1 MSSWQGNISVMC
13 HFLAMDGL
21 ESELASIVSSLDMLR
36 QIALKSPDH
45 AQRLTQELQRLCER
59 YQSPPRKGPRFGA
72 TEHGSEERREAAGKY
87 KSTRAWRELQK
98 ILGPTIRIPD
108 ARRVADVLS
117 KNSLIPLSPEVRNH
131 CDRLMGWFEANWEAL
146 APGLVSLTSMRKIS

>member
-1 MSSWQGNISVMC
+1 
-13 HFLAMDGL
+13 MDGR
-21 ESELASIVSSLDMLR
+21 ESELASIVSSLETLR

-45 AQRLTQELQRLCER
+45 AQRLTHELQRLCDR
-59 YQSPPRKGPRFGA
+59 YQSPARKGARFGSA
-72 TEHGSEERREAAGKY
+72 EHGSEERREAAGKY

-131 CDRLMGWFEANWEAL
+131 CDRLMNWFEANWEAL
-146 APGLVSLTSMRKIS
+146 APGLVSLTSVRNVG